1 MNAFGT
7 RGLRRALGA
16 AAVFLVALLV
26 FLPARNYEFLR
37 FDDMDYVLENPHLR
51 EGLTPRTVRWALTDV
66 GYASNWHP
74 LAWVSHAAD
83 LSAARALGLSCELRN
98 KATKTSGRF
107 DSGFAKLS
115 HVHNIVLHAVNAA
128 LLFLL
133 LAALSG
139 RLASGVR
146 GLLAAGFFALLWALH
161 PLRTEVVCWV
171 SERKE
176 LLCVFF
182 MLLTML
188 AYVRSAVVVV
198 ERSCTKGVS
207 NSIAQLPLFSTT
219 SFCYILSLFTFAL
232 ALLSKPVAVGL
243 PAVLAA
249 WELTNGAEGGRRR
262 WRRALVRVLPFVLL
276 AAGTCVL
283 TMFAQVEARVSGQT
297 IPPHLRV
304 ICALTAPA
312 YYLQQT
318 FWPFGLSIDYPV
330 PTAADVGHLA
340 VGLALLVGMA
350 GAVVWWWARPNRWS
364 GLGVLAVAWSYVG
377 LVPMLGIVKVGVEP
391 HSDRY
396 TYWIGCGV
404 AAVLALAAVRLRRTW
419 RRCWRQVGYGCAGL
433 LALLAVLS
441 VCRASYW
448 RNTQTLFADAVAKNA
463 SDDYALILALDISQ
477 KFDEPSFA
485 RAEGILRD
493 VLSVNHSVAA
503 EANLALL
510 LSVKKVSGE
519 ASSRAAAE
527 IEWLCSSALSVDPAC
542 ATAWAALAFKDYRTG
557 HCRRAVERMEKA
569 FSLGYKPQIVEV
581 DLEEWRERAAK
592 EPEN

>member
-16 AAVFLVALLV
+16 AAVFLVTLLV
-26 FLPARNYEFLR
+26 FSPARNYEFLR

-74 LAWVSHAAD
+74 LAWISHAAD

-133 LAALSG
+133 LAALAG

-182 MLLTML
+182 MLLTLL
-188 AYVRSAVVVV
+188 AYMRGGGK
-198 ERSCTKGVS
+198 RWTKELSDSVAHLFS
-207 NSIAQLPLFSTT
+207 PPLF
-219 SFCYILSLFTFAL
+219 YYAISLFTFTFSLL
-232 ALLSKPVAVGL
+232 AKPVAVSL

-262 WRRALVRVLPFVLL
+262 WRRTVLRVLPFVLL

-283 TMFAQVEARVSGQT
+283 TMFAQTEARVSGQT
-297 IPPHLRV
+297 IPPDLRV
-304 ICALTAPA
+304 VCALTAPA

-330 PTAADVGHLA
+330 PTLSDVVPLS
-340 VGLALLVGMA
+340 VGIVLLVGLVA
-350 GAVVWWWARPNRWS
+350 LCVWWWMRPNRWS
-364 GLGVLAVAWSYVG
+364 GLGVLAVAWVYVG
-377 LVPMLGIVKVGVEP
+377 LVPMLGVVKVGVEP

-448 RNTQTLFADAVAKNA
+448 RNTQTLFADAVAKNH
-463 SDDYALILALDISQ
+463 SDGIAQILALDIAQ

-485 RAEGILRD
+485 RAEEMLRD
-493 VLSVNHSVAA
+493 VLAVNRSPAA
-503 EANLALL
+503 EANLALIL
-510 LSVKKVSGE
+510 AIKKVSGE
-519 ASSRAAAE
+519 ASVRTVAE
-527 IEWLCSSALSVDPAC
+527 IEFLCASALSANPKCEA
-542 ATAWAALAFKDYRTG
+542 AWAALALKDYRTG
-557 HCRRAVERMEKA
+557 LYGRAVERMEKA
-569 FSLGYKPQIVEV
+569 FSLGYKPQIIEV
-581 DLEEWRERAAK
+581 DLEEWRKKAVR
-592 EPEN
+592 EPKD